1 MYNILE
7 SGGNDMSINDS
18 TKHRQNL
25 KIGDHGHLSDLKKGQ
40 IAKVLD
46 FHNDNAALKR
56 HLLDMG
62 ITRGVIVKVKKVAPF
77 GNPIDIELRGYELAM
92 RIEDLKNIDIVVL
105 GKEK

>member
-1 MYNILE
+1 
-7 SGGNDMSINDS
+7 MSKDY
-18 TKHRQNL
+18 
-25 KIGDHGHLSDLKKGQ
+25 
-40 IAKVLD
+40 
-46 FHNDNAALKR
+46 LKR

-92 RIEDLKNIDIVVL
+92 RIEDLKNIDVVVI